1 MRADA
6 EQQYRRMTGAPLH
19 RLIAS
24 LSVPTVVSSVISSVY
39 NLTDTYFVSQLGTA
53 ASAAVGVVFSL
64 QSLIQAFGYG
74 FGMGA
79 GAIAAR
85 SLGEKNEKRAAV
97 CTASAFCIAFV
108 FGVLLAVLCVPNLD
122 VVMRLFGANDDCIGY
137 AREYAFWILL
147 GAPLMASTFVLNIV
161 MRSCG
166 KTGLSMAGIG
176 VGAVVNLLLDPFFI
190 SEKYLNLGMAGA
202 AIATIIGQMFSFAVF
217 SVFYATGKSVVP
229 FSFRN
234 VSRRFSDYWDIVRTG
249 APTIFRQGMACVS
262 SLFLNR
268 AIKPFGTAA
277 LAALT
282 IANKLYLFIR
292 GLLLGIGQ
300 GYQSVAGYNYGAGQY
315 ARVRRGFWITVMYG
329 TVVAVLFTG
338 ILAGF
343 APQIMRV
350 FRAEDAEVVEYG
362 AFALVAYCFSL
373 PFLAYSSYVN
383 QTLQSLG
390 QVKSAS
396 FLALCRN
403 GILYLPLL
411 AVLPRLFG
419 LTGIQTV
426 QPIADL
432 LTCAVSV
439 PFQIVFFRKLM
450 QNDGENGKTA

>member
-1 MRADA
+1 MRAKA
-6 EQQYRRMTGAPLH
+6 EQQYRRMVEAPLP
-19 RLIAS
+19 RTIAT
-24 LSVPTVVSSVISSVY
+24 LSIPTVASSVISSVY
-39 NLTDTYFVSQLGTA
+39 NLTDTYFVSQIGTEA
-53 ASAAVGVVFSL
+53 FAAVGVVFSL

-85 SLGEKNEKRAAV
+85 ALGEKNEKRAAV
-97 CTASAFCIAFV
+97 CTASAFCMAFV
-108 FGVLLAVLCVPNLD
+108 FGVFLAVLCLPNLD
-122 VVMRLFGANDDCIGY
+122 FVMRLFGATDDCLVP
-137 AREYAFWILL
+137 AREYAGWILL
-147 GAPLMASTFVLNIV
+147 GSPLMASSFVLNIV
-161 MRSCG
+161 MRTCG
-166 KTGLSMAGIG
+166 ETGLSMIGIG
-176 VGAVVNLLLDPFFI
+176 AGALVNLLLDPFFI
-190 SEKYLNLGMAGA
+190 SEKYLGLGMAGA
-202 AIATIIGQMFSFAVF
+202 ALATIVGQMFSFAVF
-217 SVFYATGKSVVP
+217 ALFYATGKSVVP

-234 VSRRFSDYWDIVRTG
+234 VSRHFSDYEEIVRAG

-277 LAALT
+277 LAAMTL
-282 IANKLYLFIR
+282 ANKLYLFVR

-300 GYQSVAGYNYGAGQY
+300 GYQSVAGYNYGARQY

-329 TVVAVLFTG
+329 TAISVLFTVV
-338 ILAGF
+338 LACF
-343 APQIMRV
+343 APQIMQL
-350 FRAEDAEVVEYG
+350 FRAEDAEVVNFG
-362 AFALVAYCFSL
+362 AVALRAYCFSL

-396 FLALCRN
+396 ILALCRN

-419 LTGIQTV
+419 PMGIQTT
-426 QPIADL
+426 QPVADL

-439 PFQIVFFRKLM
+439 PFQIFFFRNLA
-450 QNDGENGKTA
+450 QDDEESHTTA